1 MNMRIVVAALAACL
15 LAGCTDADWDHT
27 MSYVGLGPA
36 TSAEADPPGQPAA
49 APVAQTDPAAGQPA
63 ASDQWCREVARA
75 AATEAVSN
83 GFDAATQQHRA
94 QVSYSQCLGSTAQA
108 AR

>member
-27 MSYVGLGPA
+27 LSRVGLGPA
-36 TSAEADPPGQPAA
+36 TTAEADPPARPAT
-49 APVAQTDPAAGQPA
+49 APVAQADPVAGQPV
-63 ASDQWCREVARA
+63 ASDQWCREVAGA

-94 QVSYSQCLGSTAQA
+94 QVAYSQCVGSAAGAQ
-108 AR
+108 R